1 VLAPVVEVSGPALA
15 LLGPI
20 VALPGR
26 AVALLG
32 PAVALLGP
40 AVALSIDAYKKT
52 YWTADTRWKSLYVP
66 NLWIVTM
73 VLLIWAMIGSAKMEK
88 SVPSLL
94 IVVALMKMA
103 LEMGQKNKRKM

>member
-1 VLAPVVEVSGPALA
+1 MPAVEVSGPAVA

-20 VALPGR
+20 VALLGP
-26 AVALLG
+26 VMALSC
-32 PAVALLGP
+32 PAVALPGP

-52 YWTADTRWKSLYVP
+52 YWIVDTRWKSLYVL

-73 VLLIWAMIGSAKMEK
+73 GLLIWAMIGSAKMEK

-103 LEMGQKNKRKM
+103 LEMGKKNKRKM